1 MKGRP
6 GLYEVLSLKGLKRC
20 TACKEA
26 KPFSEF
32 VKNGTKSRG
41 DGLTGRCKI
50 CCAAAKRAWGKAH
63 PRQKDQQRKDWRNR
77 AVEHVRRKSV
87 EYAATRRARKL
98 GQFIEEVDRD
108 VVYEMHGGRCGI
120 CGEFIEGDFHVDHV
134 LPLSQ
139 GGLHGYIN
147 VQPAH
152 PICNFIKGAGL
163 QEAA

>member
-41 DGLTGRCKI
+41 DGLT
-50 CCAAAKRAWGKAH
+50 
-63 PRQKDQQRKDWRNR
+63 
-77 AVEHVRRKSV
+77 
-87 EYAATRRARKL
+87 
-98 GQFIEEVDRD
+98 
-108 VVYEMHGGRCGI
+108 GRCGI